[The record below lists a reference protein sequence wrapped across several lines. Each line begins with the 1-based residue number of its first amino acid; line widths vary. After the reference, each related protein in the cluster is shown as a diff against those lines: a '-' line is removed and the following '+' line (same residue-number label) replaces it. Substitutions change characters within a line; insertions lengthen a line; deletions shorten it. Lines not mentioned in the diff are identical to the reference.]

1 MGVRVAGRQ
10 QTPTAARDTA
20 MIPRNLFDHEHE
32 EFRNTVRRFLAE
44 ECTPFHEQWEEEHR
58 VPREIWKG
66 AGALGMLNATTP
78 EAYGGL
84 GLDRR
89 FTMIAVEEV
98 ARAGL
103 SGLNGFNV
111 HDICAGYF
119 INFGTEEQKHQ
130 WLPKMASGEAI
141 AAVAMTEPDTGSDL
155 QAVKTRA
162 VLDGDEYVINGAK
175 TFISNGTNCDI
186 IVVVAKTGNSGKG
199 SRDISLILVE
209 ADRVGVSK
217 SRPLRK
223 VGMHAQ
229 DTTMLFFE
237 DVRVP
242 KENILGG
249 EAGQGFYQLMKEL
262 AWERLSIGIL
272 SVAASQAVLEQ
283 TIDYTRERKV
293 FGKPIID
300 FQNSRF
306 KLADLKTEIA
316 LGQTY
321 VDRCMELLLA
331 HELTPEAAAAAKLWC
346 TELYSKV
353 VDQCVQLHGGNGY
366 MLEYPVARHYLDSRV
381 NRIYGGANDIMRE
394 LVARTL

>member
-1 MGVRVAGRQ
+1 
-10 QTPTAARDTA
+10 
-20 MIPRNLFDHEHE
+20 MIPRTLFDHEHE
-32 EFRNTVRRFLAE
+32 AFRDSVKRFLAQQ
-44 ECTPFHEQWEEEHR
+44 CTPFHEQWEEDHR
-58 VPREIWKG
+58 VPRQIWER
-66 AGALGMLNATTP
+66 AGELGMLNATTP
-78 EAYGGL
+78 QAYGGL

-89 FTMIAVEEV
+89 FSMIAVEEV

-111 HDICAGYF
+111 HDICAGYL
-119 INFGTEEQKHQ
+119 INFGTEEQKQQ
-130 WLPKMASGEAI
+130 WLPKMASGEVI
-141 AAVAMTEPDTGSDL
+141 SAVAMTEPDTGSDL

-162 VLDGDEYVINGAK
+162 VLDGDDYVINGAK
-175 TFISNGTNCDI
+175 TFISNGTNSDL
-186 IVVVAKTGNSGKG
+186 IVVIAKTGNTGKG

-209 ADRVGVSK
+209 ADRVGVTKSK
-217 SRPLRK
+217 PLRK
-223 VGMHAQ
+223 VGLHAQ
-229 DTTMLFFE
+229 DTTMLFFQ

-242 KENILGG
+242 KDNILGG
-249 EAGQGFYQLMKEL
+249 EPGQGFYQLMKEL

-272 SVAASQAVLEQ
+272 AIAASQAVLEQ
-283 TIDYTRERKV
+283 TIDYTRERKA
-293 FGKPIID
+293 FGTPIIE

-306 KLADLKTEIA
+306 KLADLKTEIVI
-316 LGQTY
+316 GQTY
-321 VDRCMELLLA
+321 IDRCMELILQN
-331 HELTPEAAAAAKLWC
+331 ELSPQAAAAAKLWC

>member
-1 MGVRVAGRQ
+1 
-10 QTPTAARDTA
+10 
-20 MIPRNLFDHEHE
+20 MIPRTLFDHEHE
-32 EFRNTVRRFLAE
+32 AFRTTVKRFLAE
-44 ECTPFHEQWEEEHR
+44 ECSPFHEQWEEDHR
-58 VPREIWKG
+58 VPRQIWQR
-66 AGALGMLNATTP
+66 AGELGMLNATTP

-89 FTMIAVEEV
+89 FSMIAVEEV

-111 HDICAGYF
+111 HDICAGYL
-119 INFGTEEQKHQ
+119 INFGTEEQKQH
-130 WLPKMASGEAI
+130 WLPQMASGEI
-141 AAVAMTEPDTGSDL
+141 ISAVAMTEPDTGSDL

-162 VLDGDEYVINGAK
+162 VLDGDDYVINGAK
-175 TFISNGTNCDI
+175 TFISNGTNSDI
-186 IVVVAKTGNSGKG
+186 IVVIAKTGNTGKG

-209 ADRVGVSK
+209 ADRVGVTKSK
-217 SRPLRK
+217 PLRK
-223 VGMHAQ
+223 VGLHAQ
-229 DTTMLFFE
+229 DTTMVFFQ

-242 KENILGG
+242 KTHILGG
-249 EAGQGFYQLMKEL
+249 EPGQGFYQLMKEL
-262 AWERLSIGIL
+262 AWERLSIGLL
-272 SVAASQAVLEQ
+272 SIAASQAVLEQ
-283 TIDYTRERKV
+283 TVDYTRDRKA
-293 FGKPIID
+293 FGKPIIE

-306 KLADLKTEIA
+306 KLADLKTEIVI
-316 LGQTY
+316 GQTY
-321 VDRCMELLLA
+321 IDRCMELLLQ
-331 HELTPEAAAAAKLWC
+331 HELSPEAAAAAKLWC

>member
-1 MGVRVAGRQ
+1 
-10 QTPTAARDTA
+10 
-20 MIPRNLFDHEHE
+20 MIPRTLFDHEHE
-32 EFRNTVRRFLAE
+32 AFRNTVRRFLAE
-44 ECTPFHEQWEEEHR
+44 ECTPLHEQWEEDHL
-58 VPREIWKG
+58 VPRQIWER

-89 FTMIAVEEV
+89 FSMIAVEEV
-98 ARAGL
+98 SRAGL

-111 HDICAGYF
+111 HDICAGYL
-119 INFGTEEQKHQ
+119 INFGTEEQKQQ
-130 WLPKMASGEAI
+130 WLPKMASGEVI
-141 AAVAMTEPDTGSDL
+141 SAVAMTEPDTGSDL

-162 VLDGDEYVINGAK
+162 VLDGDDYVINGAK
-175 TFISNGTNCDI
+175 TFISNGTNSDI
-186 IVVVAKTGNSGKG
+186 IVVIAKTGNTGKG

-209 ADRVGVSK
+209 ADRVGVTKSK
-217 SRPLRK
+217 PLRK
-223 VGMHAQ
+223 VGLHAQ

-242 KENILGG
+242 KANILGG
-249 EAGQGFYQLMKEL
+249 EPEQGFYQLMKEL

-272 SVAASQAVLEQ
+272 AIAASQAVLEQ
-283 TIDYTRERKV
+283 TIAYTRDRKA
-293 FGKPIID
+293 FGTPIIE

-306 KLADLKTEIA
+306 KLADLKTEIVI
-316 LGQTY
+316 GQTY
-321 VDRCMELLLA
+321 IDRCMELILQ
-331 HELTPEAAAAAKLWC
+331 HELSPEAAAAAKLWC